1 MAATMRIQS
10 DWNQVLRRNEGEAWL
25 SCRSPG
31 KSTLYGS
38 LTCQGV
44 GSDGIPEI
52 SASEGFFVNEITKKS
67 ILVSCPH
74 ENVSTKF
81 LAPYTSFCRIH
92 QKSPQKIHEAATYDA
107 KRHLAFLIICI
118 DISSGGG
125 LGVSS
130 STDGTMK
137 IWQAAN
143 GEIRRL
149 LEGHVYDVNCCRFFP
164 SGLVVLSGGMD
175 AQLKIWSAEDASC
188 VVTFKGHKGGIL
200 DTAIVDRGR
209 NVISSSRDGT
219 ARLWDC
225 GKSACLGVVADC
237 GSPVNGIALG
247 IADNT
252 INLSSPENAPSEREI
267 GTEGK
272 ILLLARE
279 DKKLQGVGLQS
290 RQPVFLFVGSDAFN
304 CCTFL
309 SSIYLLAGTQDGNI
323 YQLDVRNTKAPV
335 QIIHRSGAPVLCL
348 LPYRDGFIA
357 SQGDGTCF
365 IIQQD
370 LDHVIDLT
378 EADCDPVYKVATWE
392 KQIYTCCRDGM
403 VRRYQL
409 SDL

>member
-1 MAATMRIQS
+1 MVATVRIQT
-10 DWNQVLRRNEGEAWL
+10 DWNQALRRNEGEAWL
-25 SCRSPG
+25 SCWSPG

-44 GSDGIPEI
+44 DSDGIPEVT
-52 SASEGFFVNEITKKS
+52 ASEGFVVNEITKKS
-67 ILVSCPH
+67 ILVYCPR
-74 ENVSTKF
+74 ENAATKF

-92 QKSPQKIHEAATYDA
+92 QKSITC
-107 KRHLAFLIICI
+107 L

-125 LGVSS
+125 LGVSA

-143 GEIRRL
+143 GEIRRR

-200 DTAIVDRGR
+200 DTAIIDRGR
-209 NVISSSRDGT
+209 NVVSGSRDGT
-219 ARLWDC
+219 VRLWDC
-225 GKSACLGVVADC
+225 GKSACLGTLADC
-237 GSPVNGIALG
+237 GSPVNGVALG
-247 IADNT
+247 VADDT
-252 INLSSPENAPSEREI
+252 LNLGSPENVPSDREI

-272 ILLLARE
+272 LLLVARE
-279 DKKLQGVGLQS
+279 DRKLQGVGLQS

-309 SSIYLLAGTQDGNI
+309 SSVYLLAGTQDGNV

-335 QIIHRSGAPVLCL
+335 RIIHRSGAPVLSL
-348 LPYRDGFIA
+348 LPYRDGFIV
-357 SQGDGTCF
+357 SQGDGSCF

-370 LDHVIDLT
+370 LDHIIELT
-378 EADCDPVYKVATWE
+378 EADCDPVYKVRN
-392 KQIYTCCRDGM
+392 Q
-403 VRRYQL
+403 
-409 SDL
+409 

>member
-1 MAATMRIQS
+1 MAALRIQS
-10 DWNQVLRRNEGEAWL
+10 DWSRALRDEGEAWL
-25 SCRSPG
+25 SCRCPG
-31 KSTLYGS
+31 KPTLYGS
-38 LTCQGV
+38 VTRRGL
-44 GSDGIPEI
+44 SSEGIPDI
-52 SASEGFFVNEITKKS
+52 AASEGFLVQEVTKKS
-67 ILVSCPH
+67 ILISCPH
-74 ENVSTKF
+74 ENASTKF
-81 LAPYTSFCRIH
+81 LAPYTTFSRIH
-92 QKSPQKIHEAATYDA
+92 QKSITC
-107 KRHLAFLIICI
+107 L

-125 LGVSS
+125 LGVST

-209 NVISSSRDGT
+209 NVLSCSRDGT

-225 GKSACLGVVADC
+225 GKSACLGVIADC
-237 GSPVNGIALG
+237 GSPVNGIAVGAADDSLNLG
-247 IADNT
+247 T
-252 INLSSPENAPSEREI
+252 PENPPSEREI

-309 SSIYLLAGTQDGNI
+309 SSTYILAGTQDGNI
-323 YQLDVRNTKAPV
+323 YQLDLRNTNAPIQV
-335 QIIHRSGAPVLCL
+335 IHRSGAPVLSL
-348 LPYRDGFIA
+348 LPYQDGFIA

-365 IIQQD
+365 ILQQD
-370 LDHVIDLT
+370 LDYVLDLT
-378 EADCDPVYKVATWE
+378 EADCDPVYKVASWE
-392 KQIYTCCRDGM
+392 KEIYTCCRDGI

>member
-1 MAATMRIQS
+1 P
-10 DWNQVLRRNEGEAWL
+10 
-25 SCRSPG
+25 PG
-31 KSTLYGS
+31 KPTLYGS
-38 LTCQGV
+38 VTRRGLS
-44 GSDGIPEI
+44 SDGVPDIV
-52 SASEGFFVNEITKKS
+52 ASEGFVVGEVTKKS
-67 ILVSCPH
+67 ILISCPH

-92 QKSPQKIHEAATYDA
+92 QKSITC
-107 KRHLAFLIICI
+107 L

-125 LGVSS
+125 LGVST

-143 GEIRRL
+143 GEIRVRL
-149 LEGHVYDVNCCRFFP
+149 
-164 SGLVVLSGGMD
+164 SGLDVLL
-175 AQLKIWSAEDASC
+175 AWSHVGSAWEMRCFSC
-188 VVTFKGHKGGIL
+188 LYEHRLWFHAGIL

-209 NVISSSRDGT
+209 NVLSCSRDGS

-225 GKSACLGVVADC
+225 GKSACLGVIADC
-237 GSPVNGIALG
+237 GSPVNGIAVG
-247 IADNT
+247 TADNSL
-252 INLSSPENAPSEREI
+252 NLGTPENPPSEREV

-290 RQPVFLFVGSDAFN
+290 RQPVFLFIGSDAFN

-309 SSIYLLAGTQDGNI
+309 SSTYILAGTQDGNI
-323 YQLDVRNTKAPV
+323 YQLDVRNTNAPIQV
-335 QIIHRSGAPVLCL
+335 IHRSGAPVLSL

-365 IIQQD
+365 IVQQD
-370 LDHVIDLT
+370 LDYVLDLT
-378 EADCDPVYKVATWE
+378 EADCDPVYKVASWE
-392 KQIYTCCRDGM
+392 KEIYTCCRDGI